1 MPAPDLTQILKLE
14 HLVWRALVA
23 GDGQA
28 DAALLDDAFLGVY
41 ETGFSD
47 KAGHVSQLDHGPTV
61 ARYSMTEVR
70 LLVPSD
76 DLAILCYRAEFFR
89 VGASEAEAMYVSSLW
104 QNGARGWRN
113 IFSQDTAVGDRA
125 PV

>member
-1 MPAPDLTQILKLE
+1 MPAPDIARILQFE
-14 HLVWRALVA
+14 HLVWEALVA

-47 KAGHVSQLDHGPTV
+47 KAGHVSQLDQGATV
-61 ARYSMTEVR
+61 SRYSITEAR

-76 DLAILCYRAEFFR
+76 DLAILCYRAEYER
-89 VGASEAEAMYVSSLW
+89 VGASAPEAMYVSSIW
-104 QNGARGWRN
+104 QHGARGWRN
-113 IFSQDTAVGDRA
+113 IFSQDTAVGDQA